1 MSSWG
6 HLEERFGTERPR
18 KLLALDGGGIRG
30 VLTLEILAEIERQ
43 IATATGIACLGD
55 YFDYIGG
62 TSTGSIIAAG
72 LAIGMSTTELLKFY
86 QDFGAQ
92 MFEKTALLERLTTL
106 LSSLYQDEPLAAKL
120 KEVFHADEQD
130 AVKPAD
136 LSTRRLRCLLLVVTR
151 NMTTDSPWPIS
162 TNPFG
167 KYNDLAR
174 DDCNLRIPLWQLVRA
189 STAAPVFFPPEIVRL
204 NPKNPDDIRVFVD
217 GGITPYNNPAFL
229 LYRMATQPAYRLNWK
244 TGEENLLLV
253 SIGTGAAPVTTQA
266 TSRNVVD
273 NLQGLPSELMYG
285 IQVDQDVNCR
295 TFGRCVHG
303 ASIDNELSDLVLSEE
318 QEQTA
323 KSFGRFF
330 RYARYNAELSEQGLK
345 KLDAAL
351 DADPELSAVPR
362 VGRIPAAEVRK
373 MDAVEQM
380 GNLRKIGVAVAKT
393 EVNVKKHFG
402 SFLPSR

>member
-1 MSSWG
+1 MSLWG

-30 VLTLEILAEIERQ
+30 VLTLEILAEMERQ
-43 IATATGIACLGD
+43 VAAETGIARLGD

-106 LSSLYQDEPLAAKL
+106 FSNLYEDEPLTAKL
-120 KEVFHADEQD
+120 KEVFRAHEED
-130 AVKPAD
+130 AGDLAD
-136 LSTRRLRCLLLVVTR
+136 LSSRRLRSLLLVVTR

-162 TNPFG
+162 TNPFA
-167 KYNDLAR
+167 KYNDLSR

-204 NPKNPDDIRVFVD
+204 NPKRPDDIRVFVD

-244 TGEENLLLV
+244 TGEQNLLLISV
-253 SIGTGAAPVTTQA
+253 GTGAAPGTTQV
-266 TSRNVVD
+266 TSRNLVG
-273 NLQGLPSELMYG
+273 NLQSLPSELMYG

-303 ASIDNELSDLVLSEE
+303 ASIDSELGDLVLSEE
-318 QEQTA
+318 QEQA
-323 KSFGRFF
+323 GKSYERFF
-330 RYARYNAELSEQGLK
+330 RYARYNADLSEKGLAN
-345 KLDAAL
+345 LDAAL
-351 DADPELSAVPR
+351 DKNESCKDIPR
-362 VGRIPAAEVRK
+362 VGKIPSTEVQR
-373 MDAVEQM
+373 MDAVDQM
-380 GNLRKIGVAVAKT
+380 DNLRKIGVALAKT
-393 EVNVKKHFG
+393 EVSVKRHFG
-402 SFLPSR
+402 SFLRSR